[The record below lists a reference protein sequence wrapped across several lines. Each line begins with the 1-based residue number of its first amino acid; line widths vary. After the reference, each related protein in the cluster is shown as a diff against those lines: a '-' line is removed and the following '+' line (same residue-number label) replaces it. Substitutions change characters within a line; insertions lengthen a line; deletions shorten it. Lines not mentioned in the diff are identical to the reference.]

1 MHEIGLL
8 KNALFKV
15 KQEALGNGLTKIKSV
30 DLVIG
35 KMQGVTAESLKHAL
49 EIAQSEEP
57 MFAGC
62 QVQVKEI
69 EGSMKCQDCDHLFS
83 LQEVAESCPS
93 CGGTNVKLISG
104 LEFFVESYTGN

>member
-8 KNALFKV
+8 KHALAKV
-15 KQEALGNGLTKIKSV
+15 RQEALKNGLTKIERV

-35 KMQGVTAESLKHAL
+35 KMQGVTAESLQHAL
-49 EIAQSEEP
+49 EMAQAEEP

-62 QVQVKEI
+62 QVQVKEV
-69 EGSMKCQDCDHLFS
+69 EGSMKCQDCGHLFS
-83 LQEVAESCPS
+83 LQELAESCPS
-93 CGGTNVKLISG
+93 CGGTNVKLVSG